1 MDYRKAIRGKPYLN
15 LAWFAV
21 AFLCIAASI
30 LQIQI
35 SLAKE
40 RAEKNKTLPPPA
52 KTRHFLREAS
62 PAKPTPDY
70 ATRRKQGLSDREIGW
85 IIEDFQFAGLD
96 QGIRAA
102 TPEDYLK
109 QRKQQDR
116 WYRDLVVEAWSLD
129 PAQTI
134 LMTAKLDELFKQA
147 EAQFTKELAEASA
160 PIEQNGKWYRIVSSQ
175 PIHRLIDFKSRLPD
189 LPKPDAVESE
199 VPQETPDDLEII
211 NSFMPTISDTL
222 AMKLPSEGSK
232 LPFLQT
238 LHPAQF
244 KLYLLLN
251 PTLAGEIQKEL
262 NATPTPERLI
272 ANPE

>member
-1 MDYRKAIRGKPYLN
+1 MDYRKAIRGKPYLTF
-15 LAWFAV
+15 AWFVV

-40 RAEKNKTLPPPA
+40 RAEKNKALPPPA
-52 KTRHFLREAS
+52 KTRHFLREGIS
-62 PAKPTPDY
+62 AKSAPDY

-96 QGIRAA
+96 QGIRTA

-116 WYRDLVVEAWSLD
+116 WYRDLMAEAWALS
-129 PAQTI
+129 PAQTTA
-134 LMTAKLDELFKQA
+134 MTAKLDELFKQA
-147 EAQFTKELAEASA
+147 EVEFTKQLAEASA

-189 LPKPDAVESE
+189 LPKPDGAESE
-199 VPQETPDDLEII
+199 IPQGVPDNLEII
-211 NSFMPTISDTL
+211 NSFMPLVSDPL
-222 AMKLPSEGSK
+222 AMKLPTEGSK
-232 LPFLQT
+232 HPFFQT

-244 KLYLLLN
+244 KLYLLLD
-251 PTLAGEIQKEL
+251 PTLAEEIQKEL
-262 NATPTPERLI
+262 NATPTQR
-272 ANPE
+272 

>member
-1 MDYRKAIRGKPYLN
+1 MDFRKAIHGKPYLN
-15 LAWFAV
+15 ILWFV
-21 AFLCIAASI
+21 IAFACVAASI

-40 RAEKNKTLPPPA
+40 RAEKNKALPPPP

-62 PAKPTPDY
+62 SAKPAPDY

-116 WYRDLVVEAWSLD
+116 WYRELMVEAWS
-129 PAQTI
+129 PTPEQTT
-134 LMTAKLDELFKQA
+134 LMTAKLDEIFKQA
-147 EAQFTKELAEASA
+147 EAEFTKELAEAAA
-160 PIEQNGKWYRIVSSQ
+160 PIEQNGKWYQIVSSE
-175 PIHRLIDFKSRLPD
+175 PIHRLIDLKSRLPD
-189 LPKPDAVESE
+189 LPKPDAAASE
-199 VPQETPDDLEII
+199 ITQWPTDNLQII
-211 NSFMPTISDTL
+211 HSFMPPVSDREAIT
-222 AMKLPSEGSK
+222 LPSEGSK
-232 LPFLQT
+232 LPFLKT
-238 LHPAQF
+238 LHPAEF
-244 KLYLLLN
+244 KLYLLLD

-262 NATPTPERLI
+262 NAAPTPRE
-272 ANPE
+272 